1 MFNKIF
7 ANDESNIYSVYDDPY
22 MQKCRGNYL
31 TKKVTFSQRN
41 NVYIIQNNDDYVNDK
56 CNLWWSV
63 NDINSS
69 KNSSYAEI
77 IKFISIYPYLNFKDA
92 RKIIYHSENDNL
104 FN

>member
-31 TKKVTFSQRN
+31 TKKVTFSEHN
-41 NVYIIQNNDDYVNDK
+41 NVYIIPNNDDFVNDK
-56 CNLWWSV
+56 CKLWWTV
-63 NDINSS
+63 NEMNNSR
-69 KNSSYAEI
+69 NSSYTEI
-77 IKFISIYPYLNFKDA
+77 TKFISIYPYLNFKDA
-92 RKIIYHSENDNL
+92 RKIIYQSENVNL